1 MSQNQQKQQKKQP
14 ANKESHAKSVKVPE
28 PSPVSSNNLQ
38 KAFEDIRKV
47 EVTTSA
53 KLYLQFSHEHISYE
67 MIKTCMMYATKKIRH
82 DQFCLDIVLNF
93 LKAVKEPCKTDE
105 NFKKYFADKL
115 VVFKN
120 IASEYVKLDET
131 SQNIFTLL
139 LQLLN
144 VVDVSADFEKARL
157 WFSEKL
163 EEVISQKFINAKARL
178 IENVSLLG
186 HKDH

>member
-1 MSQNQQKQQKKQP
+1 MRQNQPKNNQT
-14 ANKESHAKSVKVPE
+14 
-28 PSPVSSNNLQ
+28 PVSSNNLH
-38 KAFEDIRKV
+38 KVFEDIRKV
-47 EVTTSA
+47 ECATSA
-53 KLYLQFSHEHISYE
+53 KLYRQYPHEHISYE
-67 MIKTCMMYATKKIRH
+67 MIKTCMMYANKKILH
-82 DQFCLDIVLNF
+82 AQFCHDIVVNF
-93 LKAVKEPCKTDE
+93 LKAVKEPCKSDE

-139 LQLLN
+139 LQMLN

-163 EEVISQKFINAKARL
+163 EEVISQKFVNAQARL
-178 IENVSLLG
+178 IENVSS
-186 HKDH
+186 

>member
-1 MSQNQQKQQKKQP
+1 MSQNPQRQQSKQ
-14 ANKESHAKSVKVPE
+14 AKVVEKA
-28 PSPVSSNNLQ
+28 PVSSNNLQ
-38 KAFEDIRKV
+38 KTFEDIRKV
-47 EVTTSA
+47 ECAVSA
-53 KLYLQFSHEHISYE
+53 KLFRQFPHEHISYE
-67 MIKTCMMYATKKIRH
+67 MITTCMMYANRKILH

-93 LKAVKEPCKTDE
+93 LKVVKEPCKTE
-105 NFKKYFADKL
+105 ESFKKYFADKL

-163 EEVISQKFINAKARL
+163 EEVISQKFVNAKARL
-178 IENVSLLG
+178 IENVNL
-186 HKDH
+186 